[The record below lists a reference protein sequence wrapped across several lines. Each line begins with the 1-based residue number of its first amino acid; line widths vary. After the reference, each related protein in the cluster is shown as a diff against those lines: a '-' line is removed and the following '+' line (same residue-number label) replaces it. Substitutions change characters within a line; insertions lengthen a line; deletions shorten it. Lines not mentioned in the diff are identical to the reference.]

1 MTIRTKHSKTTRH
14 TRASISG
21 AIALLVLALACFGFP
36 FPSAHAASTG
46 RIFGQLLNGTH
57 KNAPVAGQSVTLQ
70 MAQGN
75 TAKDLTSVT
84 TDAQGSYAF
93 PNLPTDKT
101 ISYALYIRYQGAQ
114 YSSAIVTLDTKPA
127 QQLNLTVYDATTST
141 ANIAVVRAT
150 ILLHKPDAQKGSI
163 AVSELYIFRNL
174 DTHTYVGSLD
184 ASHGKPN
191 ALRFS
196 LPHTATNVSLGSGFD
211 GYKAIEVNSG
221 VASDAVV
228 PPGDS
233 QFAFT
238 FDMPYYTN
246 SSYDFDYKV
255 VYPTVELTLL
265 LPPEIHGSSSTL
277 VAKGPVTSQQSTFN
291 LFQASALRADQ
302 ETHVQLDGLP
312 IINPVSSPAA
322 STPDGGNPWLIIG
335 IFLVMAIILLVT
347 GLIYRSMRRPVLAK
361 KKRPAQKQP
370 AQAPAS
376 SQQSSKVANAV
387 TKPDADKE
395 QALLQELLDLD
406 KAFEAGKMSKAVYQ
420 ERRAKTK
427 ARLRALLSEKV
438 TS

>member
-1 MTIRTKHSKTTRH
+1 M
-14 TRASISG
+14 
-21 AIALLVLALACFGFP
+21 LALVCFGFP
-36 FPSAHAASTG
+36 VPSAHAASTG

-75 TAKDLTSVT
+75 TAKDLTSVS
-84 TDAQGSYAF
+84 TDAQGSYVF
-93 PNLPTDKT
+93 PNLATDKT
-101 ISYALYIRYQGAQ
+101 ISYALYIRYKGAQ

-163 AVSELYIFRNL
+163 GVSELYIFRNL

-211 GYKAIEVNSG
+211 GYQAIEVNRG
-221 VASDAVV
+221 VASDAAV

-238 FDMPYYTN
+238 FEMPYTT
-246 SSYDFDYKV
+246 SSYDFDYTA
-255 VYPTVELTLL
+255 VYPTVELALL
-265 LPPEIHGSSSTL
+265 LPQEIHGSSSVL
-277 VAKGPVTSQQSTFN
+277 VAKGPVTSEKTTFN
-291 LFQASALRADQ
+291 LFQASALLAKQ
-302 ETHVQLDGLP
+302 EVHTQLEGLP
-312 IINPVSSPAA
+312 AVSPVSSPTA

-335 IFLVMAIILLVT
+335 ILLVMAIILLVT
-347 GLIYRSMRRPVLAK
+347 GLIYRSIRRPVPAK
-361 KKRPAQKQP
+361 KKRSAQKQP

-376 SQQSSKVANAV
+376 SQRSSKAASAA

-427 ARLRALLSEKV
+427 ARLRTLLSEKV

>member
-84 TDAQGSYAF
+84 TDAQGSYVF

-114 YSSAIVTLDTKPA
+114 YSSAIVTLDTKPV

-277 VAKGPVTSQQSTFN
+277 VTKGPVTSQQSTFN

-322 STPDGGNPWLIIG
+322 TTPDGGNSWLIIG
-335 IFLVMAIILLVT
+335 IFLAMAIILLVT
-347 GLIYRSMRRPVLAK
+347 GLIYRSMRRPVPAK

-376 SQQSSKVANAV
+376 SQQSSKVANAA

>member
-1 MTIRTKHSKTTRH
+1 MTIRTKHISKTRY
-14 TRASISG
+14 TRAGISG
-21 AIALLVLALACFGFP
+21 AIALVMLALVCFGFP
-36 FPSAHAASTG
+36 IPSAHAASTG

-84 TDAQGSYAF
+84 TDAQGSYVF
-93 PNLPTDKT
+93 PNLATDKT

-114 YSSAIVTLDTKPA
+114 YSSAIITLDTKPA

-150 ILLHKPDAQKGSI
+150 ILLHKPDAQKGGI

-211 GYKAIEVNSG
+211 GYQAIEVNRG
-221 VASDAVV
+221 VASDAAV

-238 FDMPYYTN
+238 FEMPYTT
-246 SSYDFDYKV
+246 SSYDFDYTA
-255 VYPTVELTLL
+255 VYPTVELALL
-265 LPPEIHGSSSTL
+265 LPQEIHGSSSVL
-277 VAKGPVTSQQSTFN
+277 VAKGPVTSEKTTFN
-291 LFQASALRADQ
+291 LFQASALLAKQ
-302 ETHVQLDGLP
+302 EVHTQLEGLP
-312 IINPVSSPAA
+312 AVSPVSRPTA

-335 IFLVMAIILLVT
+335 ILLVMAIILLAT
-347 GLIYRSMRRPVLAK
+347 GLIYRSIRRPVPAK
-361 KKRPAQKQP
+361 KKRSAQKQP
-370 AQAPAS
+370 APALAS
-376 SQQSSKVANAV
+376 SQRSSKVASAA

-395 QALLQELLDLD
+395 PALLQELLDLD
-406 KAFEAGKMSKAVYQ
+406 KAFEAGKMSKVVYQ